1 MSGDQIGNLI
11 YLVLLGGVLVSWFF
25 VQGRASL
32 GKTMQQMAAW
42 ALIFVGVIAVFGL
55 WSDIRG
61 TVMPQQMVVGGEEGR
76 IELPR
81 APDGHYYVTL
91 QINGTPTR
99 FVVDTGATSVVLTRS
114 AAERAGIDVDSLHF
128 LSAAMTA
135 NGKVQ
140 TAPVTLDTVEF
151 GPFADQR
158 VAAYVNAGDM
168 QNSLLGMTYLDRYSS
183 LQISGGKMVLQ
194 R

>member
-1 MSGDQIGNLI
+1 MTGDQIGNLI

-42 ALIFVGVIAVFGL
+42 GLIFVGVIAVFGL
-55 WSDIRG
+55 WSDIRS
-61 TVMPQQMVVGGEEGR
+61 TVLPQQMVMGDEGR

-114 AAERAGIDVDSLHF
+114 AAERAGIDVASLHF
-128 LSAAMTA
+128 LSEAMTA
-135 NGKVQ
+135 NGRVQ
-140 TAPVTLDTVEF
+140 TAPVTLDTVAL

-158 VAAYVNAGDM
+158 VAAYVNAGEM
-168 QNSLLGMTYLDRYSS
+168 QNSLLGMTYLDRYDS

>member
-1 MSGDQIGNLI
+1 MTGDQIGNLI

-55 WSDIRG
+55 WSDIRS
-61 TVMPQQMVVGGEEGR
+61 TVLPQQMVMGDEGR

-91 QINGTPTR
+91 QINGSPTR

-114 AAERAGIDVDSLHF
+114 AAERAGIDVASLHF
-128 LSAAMTA
+128 LSEAMTA
-135 NGKVQ
+135 NGRVQ
-140 TAPVTLDTVEF
+140 TAPVTLDTVAL

-158 VAAYVNAGDM
+158 VAAYVNAGEM
-168 QNSLLGMTYLDRYSS
+168 QNSLLGMTYLDRYDS

>member
-11 YLVLLGGVLVSWFF
+11 YLVLLGGVIVSWFF

-42 ALIFVGVIAVFGL
+42 ALIFVGVIAVYGL
-55 WSDIRG
+55 WSDIRS
-61 TVMPQQMVVGGEEGR
+61 TVIPQQMVFGGEGR

-91 QINGTPTR
+91 SVNGAPTR
-99 FVVDTGATSVVLTRS
+99 FVVDTGATSVVLTRR
-114 AAERAGIDVDSLHF
+114 AAEDAGIDLGRLHF
-128 LSAAMTA
+128 LSEAMTA

-140 TAPVTLDTVEF
+140 TAPVTLDTVEV
-151 GPFADQR
+151 GPFADR
-158 VAAYVNAGDM
+158 GVTAYVNAGDM
-168 QNSLLGMTYLDRYSS
+168 QNSLLGMTYLDRFSS
-183 LQISGGKMVLQ
+183 LQIAGGKLVLQ

>member
-42 ALIFVGVIAVFGL
+42 ALIFVGVIAVYGL
-55 WSDIRG
+55 WTDIRG
-61 TVMPQQMVVGGEEGR
+61 TVLPQQMVFGSEGR
-76 IELPR
+76 VELPR

-91 QINGTPTR
+91 QINDTPTR
-99 FVVDTGATSVVLTRS
+99 FVVDTGASSVVLTRA
-114 AAERAGIDVDSLHF
+114 AAERAGIDVARLHF
-128 LSAAMTA
+128 LSEAMTA
-135 NGKVQ
+135 NGTVQ
-140 TAPVTLDTVEF
+140 TAPVTLDTVTL

-168 QNSLLGMTYLDRYSS
+168 QNSLLGMTYLDRFSS
-183 LQISGGKMVLQ
+183 LQISGGKLVLQ